1 MNIHP
6 VLERIFELSGEKF
19 AWFRNG
25 VELEIIDG
33 LRNKDRLTEKQY
45 IAVYPH
51 LEIQRGDMLK
61 SLETGTEYW
70 IYLYDFEIAEGEK
83 FQGQAFH
90 VSAEEWD
97 IIRQQIEEEISTES
111 RPSLEDYI
119 GYLQALTRIQ
129 APEAGQEFDIL
140 FSILEKTLGQT
151 GIEWGIL
158 KDFVSLFDA
167 NPWLEEAVSNIIMKW
182 LKK

>member
-1 MNIHP
+1 MNVHP

-19 AWFRNG
+19 AWLRDG

-51 LEIQRGDMLK
+51 LDIQRGDMLK
-61 SLETGTEYW
+61 SLETDIEYW
-70 IYLYDFEIAEGEK
+70 INLYDFEIVEGNK
-83 FQGQAFH
+83 FQGQAYH
-90 VSAEEWD
+90 VTAEEWD
-97 IIRQQIEEEISTES
+97 VIRQQMEDEVETTG
-111 RPSLEDYI
+111 PSLEDYI
-119 GYLQALTRIQ
+119 GYLQALARIK

-140 FSILEKTLGQT
+140 FSVLEKTLGQT

-158 KDFVSLFDA
+158 QDFVPLFDA
-167 NPWLEEAVSNIIMKW
+167 NPWLEQAVSDLIMKW
-182 LKK
+182 MKK